1 MTSRREPLVWSTP
14 HFLPSPYQRTRNLA
28 KRRCIC
34 DGNAVFRTEPELPPS
49 TARTLKGP
57 RRLARRSA
65 RRSPSPRW
73 QFLRGFLKNPV
84 MVGSIIPSS
93 RILIEKMLS
102 KVDWENTRLFV
113 EYGPGVG
120 TFTRPIL
127 EQLGPDATLLTI
139 DTNADFTRY
148 LRESI
153 EDPRLVP
160 VTGSAADVEKILADR
175 GLPKADYVLSGL
187 PFSTLPP
194 GVGEAIAGA
203 TSQVVRPGGAFLVY
217 QFSPKVLD
225 FIRPH
230 FDKID
235 RGFEWINVPPATL
248 FWAWKKNGE
257 ALD

>member
-1 MTSRREPLVWSTP
+1 MPL
-14 HFLPSPYQRTRNLA
+14 SP
-28 KRRCIC
+28 
-34 DGNAVFRTEPELPPS
+34 
-49 TARTLKGP
+49 ARTLKGH
-57 RRLARRSA
+57 RRLERRRD

-93 RILIEKMLS
+93 RVLIDKVLS
-102 KVDWENTRLFV
+102 RVDWENTRLFV

-127 EQLGPDATLLTI
+127 ERLGPDATLVTI

-153 EDPRLVP
+153 EDPRLLP
-160 VTGSAADVEKILADR
+160 VTGSAADIEKILADR
-175 GLPKADYVLSGL
+175 GLGQADYILSGL

-194 GVGEAIAGA
+194 GVGDDIAEATANVI
-203 TSQVVRPGGAFLVY
+203 RPGGAFLVY

-225 FIRPH
+225 FIKPH
-230 FDKID
+230 FERID
-235 RGFEWINVPPATL
+235 RGFEWVNVPPATL
-248 FWAWKKNGE
+248 FWAYRE
-257 ALD
+257 PRPQSAER